1 MFEAV
6 VGLATRH
13 DIYIGTAAV
22 ADYTPA
28 MVAEEKI
35 KKHEAA
41 LVIRLT
47 RTRDIL
53 TAVASLPNKPFTVGF
68 AAETGNLESY
78 AREKLEGKGLD
89 MIAANRVGQ
98 AQGGF
103 DSHENALWVCWN
115 GGVKNLPM
123 ACKQDIAIQL
133 IELIS
138 ENYRAKNS
146 T

>member
-1 MFEAV
+1 VAV
-6 VGLATRH
+6 
-13 DIYIGTAAV
+13 
-22 ADYTPA
+22 
-28 MVAEEKI
+28 EKI
-35 KKHEAA
+35 KKCDEAMT
-41 LVIRLT
+41 LRLT

-53 TAVASLPNKPFTVGF
+53 AAVASLRTKRPFTVGF

-78 AREKLEGKGLD
+78 AKEKLESKGLD

-103 DSHENALWVCWN
+103 DSPENALWVFWQ
-115 GGVKNLPM
+115 GGEKHLPM
-123 ACKQDIAIQL
+123 ASKQDIAIRL

-138 ENYRAKNS
+138 GNYCAKHS